1 MERLTAAERRGA
13 LALIVILTLGA
24 ARDLWRTARLALPAR
39 VPEPPTATAERAQA
53 APPPAD
59 DGRGVKPEKIDLN
72 RASLAELDALPGI
85 GPVLAARIVEHRRRH
100 GPFRRADDLLAVPGI
115 GPALFARL
123 EPRVTVGPPPAP

>member
-1 MERLTAAERRGA
+1 MVALLLLIGAGYDLVRAHAPRTRRS
-13 LALIVILTLGA
+13 
-24 ARDLWRTARLALPAR
+24 
-39 VPEPPTATAERAQA
+39 
-53 APPPAD
+53 APPPGANAAID
-59 DGRGVKPEKIDLN
+59 TTLAPDAPAAGAPLAAAVTPAAGARLDLN
-72 RASLAELDALPGI
+72 RASAAELDALPGI